1 MVEMIFLAALLLF
14 LGLAG
19 WKIERDVDRKVRRIQ
34 KKVQGQGTPHQRAGG
49 LLGGI
54 KKAASLLAQERRQAK
69 YHICIVPERNGK
81 RND

>member
-34 KKVQGQGTPHQRAGG
+34 KKCKAKEPRLKEREDYWAA
-49 LLGGI
+49 LGGI
-54 KKAASLLAQERRQAK
+54 RRK
-69 YHICIVPERNGK
+69 INELDKSI
-81 RND
+81 